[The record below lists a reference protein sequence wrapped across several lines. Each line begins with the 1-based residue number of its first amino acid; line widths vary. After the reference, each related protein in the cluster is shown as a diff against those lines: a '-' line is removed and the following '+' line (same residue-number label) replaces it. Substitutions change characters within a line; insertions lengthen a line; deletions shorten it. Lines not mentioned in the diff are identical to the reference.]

1 MSLPRT
7 FLLRL
12 PISAAGAMKF
22 AHEARERLYRFEC
35 DGVVERDAHA
45 SNGTVPGR
53 ANQTG
58 NVGFLGELLFEFF
71 VPAAHAEDHVHL
83 RTRTVLDRAMIKAAA

>member
-12 PISAAGAMKF
+12 SISAAGAMKF
-22 AHEARERLYRFEC
+22 AHETRERFDGFEG

-45 SNGTVPGR
+45 SNGAVPGG

-58 NVGFLGELLFEFF
+58 SGGFLGELLFEVF

-83 RTRTVLDRAMIKAAA
+83 RTRTVLDREMIKAAA